1 MDKPMFSLQDKVAL
15 VTGGAVGLGAGIA
28 ETLAQGG
35 ALVVVADINAD
46 QARHQ
51 AESLR
56 AKGHQAD
63 WIALDV
69 ADEASVVSA
78 CREVIGRHGAPWL
91 LVNNAGVQDRQY
103 ICEETLQNWDRT
115 QVVNTRGPFLMTRE
129 IGRAML
135 EAGRGGRIVNI
146 ASAVL
151 VGMIV
156 KGGAAYTASKG
167 ALVAFSSIA
176 ALEFAEGAITVNT
189 VLPGPART
197 PGTTNAK
204 GPPTVGPGTR
214 APVFGLCEP
223 HDIGA
228 AVRFLASEEARFV
241 TNQVLA
247 VDAGFSLA

>member
-1 MDKPMFSLQDKVAL
+1 MFSLKGKVAV

-28 ETLAQGG
+28 DTLAQGG
-35 ALVVVADINAD
+35 ALVVVADVDAG

-51 AESLR
+51 AASLM
-56 AKGHQAD
+56 AKGYQTD
-63 WIALDV
+63 WIGLDV
-69 ADEASVVSA
+69 ADEGSVVA
-78 CREVIGRHGAPWL
+78 GCAEVIRRHGVPWL

-103 ICEETLQNWDRT
+103 ICDETLDNWDRT
-115 QVVNTRGPFLMTRE
+115 QAVNARGPFLMTRE
-129 IGRAML
+129 IGRAMRD
-135 EAGRGGRIVNI
+135 AGRGGRIVNI
-146 ASAVL
+146 GSAVL
-151 VGMIV
+151 AGMIV

-167 ALVAFSSIA
+167 ALAAFSSIA
-176 ALEFAEGAITVNT
+176 ALEFAEGGITVNT

-197 PGTTNAK
+197 PGTMGAK

-228 AVRFLASEEARFV
+228 AVLFLASEEARFI